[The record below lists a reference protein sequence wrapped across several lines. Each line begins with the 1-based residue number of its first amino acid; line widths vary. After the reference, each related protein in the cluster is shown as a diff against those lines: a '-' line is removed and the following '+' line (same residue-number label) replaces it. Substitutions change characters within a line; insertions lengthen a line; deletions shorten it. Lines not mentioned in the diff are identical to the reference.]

1 MEYKHNFEYLTK
13 KQYKS
18 INEEWG
24 EIKKLYDKG
33 GITVQEADYYFQ
45 KWVMENFEDNIWF
58 TICTN
63 RKEF

>member
-1 MEYKHNFEYLTK
+1 MENKHNFEYLTK
-13 KQYKS
+13 KQNKS
-18 INEEWG
+18 INEMWD

-63 RKEF
+63 KKEF

>member
-13 KQYKS
+13 KQNKS
-18 INEEWG
+18 INEMWG
-24 EIKKLYDKG
+24 KIKKLYDRG

-45 KWVMENFEDNIWF
+45 KWVMENFKDNIWF